1 MEKNKSFA
9 LLLLCLLFC
18 FSTIASFAQDSLSI
32 IPKPTY
38 IQEKSGSFKYPLT
51 AEVYASQEIIE
62 WADLLH
68 EHPNLHFETTHKLK
82 SRKKLPEQGIFL
94 FKAEEN
100 DRLPVNAYR
109 LEVDSNKIVITVHQ
123 QEALIY
129 AIATLTQIAYTQKDS
144 QVIPAVLIEDAP
156 RFGYRGLMLDVA
168 RHFYPLSFLKKYI
181 DLMALYKL
189 NTFHWHLTDG
199 AGWRLEIKKYPALT
213 ERAAWRSYPQWK
225 DWWNKGRRYSE
236 MGQANAAGGFYT
248 QEEARELVAYAARKG
263 ITVIPEIEMPGH
275 SEEVLAQ
282 YPELS
287 CSGIPYKNAEF
298 CLGNEETFNFLT
310 NVLTEVLDIFPSTYV
325 HIGGDEA
332 DKTAWKTCS
341 KCQKIIK
348 DNNLGDENGLQSYAV
363 KRMEGVL
370 KDKGRRLIGWDETL
384 DGGLAPEA
392 TVMSWRG
399 EQGGID
405 AANAGHDVIMT
416 PGAFMY
422 FDSYQTNPI
431 GQPEAIGG
439 FLPLSKVYSY
449 NPLSKEIPE
458 DKQHHILGVQANV
471 WTEYMPTQEHVEYM
485 VFPRALALAEVAWT
499 SPDKK
504 DWADFEK
511 RLQKHYLLMQRLHLN
526 YYQPA
531 YRVDISGKYNLK
543 TKRNTITV
551 TSEQYEP
558 EIRYT
563 TDGSEPTD
571 SSTLYGEPF
580 SLINTATVKAA
591 LFKDSLRAGEITQ
604 FTADIHKGIG
614 KKIIYNNKW
623 NERYP
628 AKSDTTLLNGQYGGL
643 SYGDGE
649 WQGFLGDFDV
659 TLDFERREELH
670 QVKLRFMQISGP
682 GVYMPGN
689 VKLFASDDGK
699 HFREMQTLENDVPT
713 TDASLRFKTFE
724 FDLQGRLARYVR
736 IVGQNTKKGFLFT
749 DEIVVY

>member
-1 MEKNKSFA
+1 MEKKQSFTV
-9 LLLLCLLFC
+9 LSLCLLCC

-32 IPKPTY
+32 IPKPSY
-38 IQEKSGSFKYPLT
+38 IEERSGHFRYPLL
-51 AEVYASQEIIE
+51 AEVYVSQEIVD
-62 WADLLH
+62 WADLLR
-68 EHPNLHFETTHKLK
+68 EHPKVRFETAHKLK
-82 SRKKLPEQGIFL
+82 SRKKLPEHGIFL
-94 FKAEEN
+94 FKAEE
-100 DRLPVNAYR
+100 DDKLPTNAYR

-144 QVIPAVLIEDAP
+144 QIIPAAFIEDAP
-156 RFGYRGLMLDVA
+156 HFNYRGLMLDVS

-199 AGWRLEIKKYPALT
+199 AGWRLEIKKYPELT
-213 ERAAWRSYPQWK
+213 EKAAWRSHVNWK
-225 DWWNKGRRYSE
+225 DWWTKGRRYSE
-236 MGQANAAGGFYT
+236 MGRPNAAGGFYT
-248 QEEARELVAYAARKG
+248 QEEARELIAYAAKKG
-263 ITVIPEIEMPGH
+263 VTIIPEIEMPGH
-275 SEEVLAQ
+275 SEEVLAH
-282 YPELS
+282 YPQLS

-310 NVLTEVLDIFPSTYV
+310 DVLTEVLEIFPSTYI

-332 DKTAWKTCS
+332 DKTAWKSCE

-348 DNNLGDENGLQSYAV
+348 DNKLDGENGLQSYAV
-363 KRMEGVL
+363 KRMETFL
-370 KDKGRRLIGWDETL
+370 KEKGRRLMGWDEIL
-384 DGGLAPEA
+384 EGGLPPEA

-405 AANAGHDVIMT
+405 AANAGHDVVMT
-416 PGAFMY
+416 PGGFMY

-431 GQPEAIGG
+431 GQPEAMGG
-439 FLPLSKVYSY
+439 LLPIDKVYSY
-449 NPLSKEIPE
+449 NPLPKEITA
-458 DKQHHILGVQANV
+458 DKQKHILGVQANV
-471 WTEYMPTQEHVEYM
+471 WTEYMPSQEQVEYM
-485 VFPRALALAEVAWT
+485 VFPRALALAEVGWLA
-499 SPDKK
+499 PDRKNW
-504 DWADFEK
+504 DDFEK

-531 YRVDISGKYNLK
+531 YNVDVSGKYDMKAKL
-543 TKRNTITV
+543 NTISI
-551 TSEQYEP
+551 TSEQYKP

-571 SSTLYGEPF
+571 SSALYVEPF
-580 SLINTATVKAA
+580 SLVNTTTVKAA
-591 LFKDSLRAGEITQ
+591 LFKDSIRYGDVGQ

-614 KKIIYNNKW
+614 KKIVYNNTW
-623 NERYP
+623 NDRYP
-628 AKSDTTLLNGQYGGL
+628 AKSDTSLLNGQYGGL
-643 SYGDGE
+643 SYSDGE

-670 QVKLRFMQISGP
+670 RIKLRFMQISGP
-682 GVYMPGN
+682 GVYIPGN
-689 VKLFASDDGK
+689 VKLLASDDGK
-699 HFREMQTLENDVPT
+699 HFREMQKIENDVPA

-724 FDLQGRLARYVR
+724 FDLQGRLARYIR
-736 IVGQNTKKGFLFT
+736 IVGQNTMKGFLFT